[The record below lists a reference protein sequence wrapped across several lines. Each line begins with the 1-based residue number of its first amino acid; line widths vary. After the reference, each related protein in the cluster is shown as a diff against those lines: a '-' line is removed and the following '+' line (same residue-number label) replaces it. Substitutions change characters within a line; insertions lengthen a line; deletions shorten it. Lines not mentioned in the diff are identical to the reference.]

1 MHKAVLAPVE
11 ETRESSAVDLV
22 PRVGDDMKV
31 IVDGLKKGGINQR
44 VGFRFGS
51 GWIHHSSH
59 LEELWTL
66 WAGLVFRHESRYVK
80 QAIVSKKTR
89 YDVRLE
95 CR

>member
-1 MHKAVLAPVE
+1 MHKAVSALVE

-22 PRVGDDMKV
+22 PRVRDDMKV
-31 IVDGLKKGGINQR
+31 IVDGLKKGSINQR

-66 WAGLVFRHESRYVK
+66 WTGLVFRYESRYVNEVFVPK
-80 QAIVSKKTR
+80 
-89 YDVRLE
+89 
-95 CR
+95 